1 MSLNQTDKRRNKT
14 TNKWNWQPE
23 GLLEYSPLFVWPF
36 NIRKFFL
43 WFKVTY
49 LSLSIRMIVLLLSLA
64 TWYFFMPLIDR
75 CVEIKFGWI
84 FEVYIRN
91 LIMMFLIAGGL
102 HLYFYSYKKQGL
114 KLKFDPRDLAYKSR
128 VFAFNNQVFDNVYY
142 SIVYGV
148 TFWTMFEILFLWS
161 YANNFITLLTWSNN
175 PMLFVALIVII
186 PIWHSFHFYW
196 IHRILHFKPLYNKVH
211 SLHHKNVNVGPWS
224 GMSMHPIET
233 FIYLTSVL
241 IHFVILSS
249 PFHIIYHL
257 QFMIFNAVIAH
268 SGFDGLL
275 VNNRKRLSLGRFH
288 HQLHHR
294 YFECNYGNAEMPW
307 DKWFKTFH
315 DGSDNAMSEIRK
327 NRIL

>member
-91 LIMMFLIAGGL
+91 LVMMFLIAGGL

-257 QFMIFNAVIAH
+257 QYMIFNAVIAH

-315 DGSDNAMSEIRK
+315 DGSDLSLIH
-327 NRIL
+327 I

>member
-91 LIMMFLIAGGL
+91 LVMMFLIAGGL

>member
-1 MSLNQTDKRRNKT
+1 MSNSEKNNFGGET
-14 TNKWNWQPE
+14 TKQWNWKPS

-36 NIRKFFL
+36 NIVKFLF
-43 WFKVTY
+43 WFKETY
-49 LSLSIRMIVLLLSLA
+49 LSMSIRVIVLFLSLG
-64 TWYFFMPLIDR
+64 TWYFTMPALER
-75 CVEIKFGWI
+75 CVDLKYDWILEIFL
-84 FEVYIRN
+84 RN
-91 LIMMFLIAGGL
+91 LVLIFFVAGTL
-102 HLYFYSYKKQGL
+102 HIYFYSYRKQGL
-114 KLKFDPRDLAYKSR
+114 KLKFDPRDLSR
-128 VFAFNNQVFDNVYY
+128 NSKVFAFNNQVLDNMYY

-148 TFWTMFEILFLWS
+148 SFWSILEVMFMWLF
-161 YANNFITLLTWSNN
+161 ANQHISMITWSQS
-175 PMLFVALIVII
+175 PSLFVFIIIVT

-196 IHRILHFKPLYNKVH
+196 IHRALHWKPLYNKVH

-233 FIYLTSVL
+233 FIYLTSVF
-241 IHFVILSS
+241 IHLVIASN

-268 SGFDGLL
+268 SGFDGLVL
-275 VNNRKRLSLGRFH
+275 KDKKKLSLGRFH

-294 YFECNYGNAEMPW
+294 HFECNYGNAEMPW

-315 DGSDNAMSEIRK
+315 DGSDNAMADIRK

>member
-91 LIMMFLIAGGL
+91 LVMMFLIAGGL

-257 QFMIFNAVIAH
+257 QYMIFNAVIAH

>member
-1 MSLNQTDKRRNKT
+1 MSLNKTDQGRNKAN
-14 TNKWNWQPE
+14 NKWNWQPE

-36 NIRKFFL
+36 NFSKFFL

-91 LIMMFLIAGGL
+91 LVMMFLIAGGL

>member
-1 MSLNQTDKRRNKT
+1 MTANEKTNTKNKSS
-14 TNKWNWQPE
+14 KQWNWKPE

-36 NIRKFFL
+36 NFYNFL
-43 WFKVTY
+43 YWIKETY
-49 LSLSIRMIVLLLSLA
+49 LSISIRMIVLFLSLI
-64 TWYFFMPLIDR
+64 TWFLFMPSLER
-75 CVEIKFGWI
+75 CVEIKFDWLLEI
-84 FEVYIRN
+84 FIRN
-91 LIMMFLIAGGL
+91 LILMIVVAGSL

-114 KLKFDPRDLAYKSR
+114 KLKFDHRDLTKNSQ
-128 VFAFNNQVFDNVYY
+128 VFAFNNQVLDNIYY

-148 TFWTMFEILFLWS
+148 TFWTILEALFLWLF
-161 YANNFITLLTWSNN
+161 ANQYITLMTWTQN
-175 PMLFVALIVII
+175 PYLFVLIIFLT

-196 IHRILHFKPLYNKVH
+196 IHRALHWKPLYNSIH

-233 FIYLTSVL
+233 FIYLTSVF
-241 IHFVILSS
+241 IHLAIASH
-249 PFHIIYHL
+249 PFHVIYHL

-275 VNNRKRLSLGRFH
+275 VKDKKRLSLGRFH

-294 YFECNYGNAEMPW
+294 HFECNYGNAEMPW

-315 DGSDNAMSEIRK
+315 NGAENSMAEIRK